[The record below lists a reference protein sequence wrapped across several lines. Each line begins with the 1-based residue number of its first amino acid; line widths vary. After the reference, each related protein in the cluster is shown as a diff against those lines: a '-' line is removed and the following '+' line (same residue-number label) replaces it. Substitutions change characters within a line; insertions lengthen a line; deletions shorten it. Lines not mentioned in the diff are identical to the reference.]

1 MASNG
6 IMFIAIF
13 VITRSKVEKEN
24 THTHIQYY
32 LRSPSFCLTFIGCV
46 SWFMCGPDWQ

>member
-1 MASNG
+1 MASND

-24 THTHIQYY
+24 THAHTHI
-32 LRSPSFCLTFIGCV
+32 
-46 SWFMCGPDWQ
+46 